1 MMNFDN
7 LRSLS
12 DDDEDDF
19 EKYNINEIKIIF
31 LDIDGVL
38 NIYNESH
45 INKIHLTRLVN
56 IINNTNSKIVL
67 STSWRNLIQKR
78 RELWNEFEKVGIL
91 KEKVIV
97 SNKYEMTPD
106 LCPFQHRTDEIM
118 ITLDNIKKKFNVK
131 SWLIL
136 DDMDLLNRGTKINRK
151 RIINNFIRCNSKC
164 GLTNKQMKEA
174 IYKLNLD

>member
-67 STSWRNLIQKR
+67 STSWRNFIQK
-78 RELWNEFEKVGIL
+78 IL
-91 KEKVIV
+91 GR
-97 SNKYEMTPD
+97 Y
-106 LCPFQHRTDEIM
+106 
-118 ITLDNIKKKFNVK
+118 FN
-131 SWLIL
+131 
-136 DDMDLLNRGTKINRK
+136 
-151 RIINNFIRCNSKC
+151 
-164 GLTNKQMKEA
+164 
-174 IYKLNLD
+174 